1 MQIRKF
7 YDPAATEPAGNPTEK
22 IELTNEPVSWQE
34 VIDSNRQEDEPE
46 EVIAPKE
53 EPVAEPAK
61 EEVVTQAAEPI
72 AEQIV
77 QQPVAQDWR
86 ELVKQQDQKEVYKF
100 LDIDE
105 QALSLSKELGSD
117 PFVTKMLN
125 YRKEHGNLTPFIEAA
140 TKNWDDVSD
149 LELLR
154 DDLKRQYPNLSKE
167 KFEKLAK
174 AEIDRRFL
182 LGEDALEEEVE
193 LAQIRLETE
202 GDKIRQLRKK
212 EQQEFLDSVKPVDY
226 AAESKRIAEEAEA
239 KAQKEFEFFKNI
251 VESHP
256 LTTKLMTEKNIVLGE
271 GEQSFKYT
279 VNPASIKEKT
289 FDVNRFYN
297 QFWEVNGDGNQVFN
311 IDKWNR
317 VVAYAENPL
326 LLEKALINH
335 GISLGTKEII
345 DGDLGNA
352 TPPKPTAPQVKQKS
366 LARAFMEE
374 GRPVSLEEII
384 GG

>member
-22 IELTNEPVSWQE
+22 IELTNEPISWQE
-34 VIDSNRQEDEPE
+34 VIDSNNQEDEPE
-46 EVIAPKE
+46 EVIEPKE
-53 EPVAEPAK
+53 EPAAEPAK
-61 EEVVTQAAEPI
+61 EEVVTPAAEPV

-105 QALSLSKELGSD
+105 QALSLSKELRSD
-117 PFVTKMLN
+117 PFVTKVLN

-140 TKNWDDVSD
+140 TKNWDDISD

-226 AAESKRIAEEAEA
+226 AAESKRIADEKAAE
-239 KAQKEFEFFKNI
+239 AQKEFEFFRNI
-251 VESHP
+251 IEAHP
-256 LTTKLMTEKNIVLGE
+256 VTTKLFTEKNIVLGE
-271 GEQSFKYT
+271 GEQTFKYT
-279 VNPASIKEKT
+279 VNPATIKEKT
-289 FDVNRFYN
+289 FDNQRFYN
-297 QFWEVNGDGNQVFN
+297 QFWEADSAGNQVFN
-311 IDKWNR
+311 IDRWNR
-317 VVAYAENPL
+317 VVAYAENPSQF
-326 LLEKALINH
+326 EKALINH
-335 GISLGTKEII
+335 GISLGTKEIV

-366 LARAFMEE
+366 LARAFVEE